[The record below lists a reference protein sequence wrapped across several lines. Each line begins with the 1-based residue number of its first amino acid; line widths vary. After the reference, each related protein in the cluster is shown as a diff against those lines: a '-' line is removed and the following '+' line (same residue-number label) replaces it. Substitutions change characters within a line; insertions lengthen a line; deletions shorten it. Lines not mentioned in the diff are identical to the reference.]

1 MDLFGRKANAKLQ
14 IERANNYILLTN
26 AEELREQL
34 RTAEKTI
41 RSLEEDNQALR
52 EESFKT
58 CKKPRKKEESAKTNT
73 D

>member
-41 RSLEEDNQALR
+41 RSLEEDNQALL
-52 EESFKT
+52 EEAYKN
-58 CKKPRKKEESAKTNT
+58 CKKKKSQPKSHTN
-73 D
+73 